1 MTKIRSLLMT
11 FAFAALFAQPAMA
24 DPKPG
29 IAMHG
34 EPALAVDFKSLPYAN
49 PDAPQGGSLRQ
60 AVTGTFDSLNP
71 FIVKGNPMQGARTYV
86 VEGLLARNWGEA
98 FSLYGL
104 LAESIDVSDDR
115 QVFTFKIRP
124 QAKFSDGS
132 PVTAADVQFSLETL
146 RDHGRPNFK
155 NNYSK
160 ISKIEIADNHTI
172 TFHQDKGDRELPMI
186 IGLMPILSKAQWQGK
201 AFETSSLDPIIGSGP
216 YVFGDIKPGE
226 SVTLT
231 KNPNYWGKD
240 LPINKGL
247 WNFDTLRFDYF
258 RDGNAAFEAFKKGD
272 ADMRLES
279 DPVKWA
285 TAYKF
290 PAVDEGKV
298 KLETYAAKTPAPTS
312 GFAFNT
318 RKPIFA
324 DVHVREALVDV
335 FDFEWANANLFSNL
349 NTRVY
354 GFYSG
359 SVLSSQG
366 KAADAAELAVLG
378 EAAKTLRP
386 DFLDGSYRLPVSN
399 GSGRDRKQFKN
410 AVELF
415 AQAGWKVGNNG
426 RMTSE
431 KGEIFK
437 FAITIA
443 GPDMEK
449 LALHFQRSL
458 QLIGI
463 SLEINKVDDTAFKRL
478 QTTYDYDMIPV
489 TWYNSLSPGNEQ
501 TLYFGSYGKTTEG
514 TRNYPGIAEPAVD
527 HAIEAMLHATTQEDF
542 AAAVR
547 AEDRLLTAGFY
558 IVPLFASPQWVGRW
572 VHTGSNGPDKQ
583 PLTGFEGTTLW
594 AEDK

>member
-1 MTKIRSLLMT
+1 MKKIRSLLMAA
-11 FAFAALFAQPAMA
+11 AFVALFTLPAMA

-34 EPALAVDFKSLPYAN
+34 EPALAADFKSLPYAN
-49 PDAPQGGSLRQ
+49 PDAPQGGTLRQ

-71 FIVKGNPMQGARTYV
+71 FIVQGNPVQGARTYV
-86 VEGLLARNWGEA
+86 LESLLARNWGEA

-115 QVFTFKIRP
+115 QNFTFKIRP

-132 PVTAADVQFSLETL
+132 PVIAADVQFSLETL

-160 ISKIEIADNHTI
+160 ISKIEIVDDHTI

-201 AFETSSLDPIIGSGP
+201 DFEASSLDPIIGSGP
-216 YVFGDIKPGE
+216 YVFGEIKPGE

-231 KNPNYWGKD
+231 KNRNYWARD

-247 WNFDTLRFDYF
+247 WNFNTLRFDYF
-258 RDGNAAFEAFKKGD
+258 KDGNAAFEAFKKGD
-272 ADMRLES
+272 ADIRLES

-298 KLETYAAKTPAPTS
+298 KLETYTAQTPAPNS

-318 RKPIFA
+318 RRALFA
-324 DVHVREALVDV
+324 DVRVREALVDI
-335 FDFEWANANLFSNL
+335 FDFEWANANLFNNL
-349 NTRVY
+349 NKRVY

-359 SVLSSQG
+359 SELSSQG

-378 EAAKTLRP
+378 DNKGGLRP
-386 DFLDGSYRLPVSN
+386 DMLDGTYKLPLSD
-399 GSGRDRKQFKN
+399 GSGHDRKWLRKS
-410 AVELF
+410 VDLLS
-415 AQAGWKVGNNG
+415 QAGWKVSDNG
-426 RMTSE
+426 LIND
-431 KGEIFK
+431 KGDQFS

-443 GPDMEK
+443 GPEMEK
-449 LALHFQRSL
+449 LALHYQRSL

-463 SLEINKVDDTAFKRL
+463 KMDIKKVDDTQFKRL

-514 TRNYPGIAEPAVD
+514 TRNYPGIADPAVD
-527 HAIEAMLHATTQEDF
+527 HAIEVMLHATSQEDF

-558 IVPLFASPQWVGRW
+558 TVPLFASPQWVGRW
-572 VHTGSNGPDKQ
+572 VHTGSNGADKQ